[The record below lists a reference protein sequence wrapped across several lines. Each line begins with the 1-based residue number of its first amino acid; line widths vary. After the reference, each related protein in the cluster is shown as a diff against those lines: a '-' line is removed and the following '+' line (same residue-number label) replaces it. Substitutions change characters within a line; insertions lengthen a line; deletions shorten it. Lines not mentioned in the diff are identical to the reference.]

1 MFPMH
6 PFSTSWK
13 HYKTK
18 RFSNVYRRWRK
29 SALGTNGL
37 TEGLFIK
44 SQTAKKKLK
53 GDNGKDLLSVRSQIF
68 HFRSSFAEKLV
79 FVNSFQKVDFC
90 VSLFTAKNS
99 GIIKNSVLTRNSEA
113 VTSKFLKIKK
123 NLFFHAIKL
132 HSCKE
137 V

>member
-1 MFPMH
+1 MG
-6 PFSTSWK
+6 K
-13 HYKTK
+13 ICLVCDLKY
-18 RFSNVYRRWRK
+18 
-29 SALGTNGL
+29 
-37 TEGLFIK
+37 FI
-44 SQTAKKKLK
+44 SE
-53 GDNGKDLLSVRSQIF
+53 VP
-68 HFRSSFAEKLV
+68 FAEKLV